1 MPNIVYQLFPRS
13 IGMEPI
19 LLDVVDCFVHNFAA
33 IDSSCNDLDSN
44 AVLKEVT
51 LDLEAASFVVEKK
64 KTRPTV
70 IINVP
75 VLYGLNNSVDKCFKV
90 DALSRDGRVVVEV
103 EAGRAYDNNQFLKD
117 VFEACMMNGVEYLVV
132 AVRKDY
138 RGKDDFSKIYTFF
151 ETLYINGR
159 LKLPLKGILLIG
171 Y

>member
-1 MPNIVYQLFPRS
+1 
-13 IGMEPI
+13 MEPI
-19 LLDVVDCFVHNFAA
+19 LLDVVECFERHFAD
-33 IDSSCNDLDSN
+33 IDSSLNNLCSND
-44 AVLKEVT
+44 VLKEVT
-51 LDLEAASFVVEKK
+51 PDLEAVGFVVEKK
-64 KTRPTV
+64 TV
-70 IINVP
+70 SPAIIINVP
-75 VLYGLNNSVDKCFKV
+75 VLYGRNNSIDKSFRA
-90 DALSRDGRVVVEV
+90 DALSQDKRIVVEV

-117 VFEACMMNGVEYLVV
+117 VFEACMMNSVEYLVV